1 MQVVLNRGSS
11 TDEEM
16 EQEDTPT
23 LRRSRR
29 RLNSSSSTG
38 ESGEEGESRRQRE
51 PAHRRRNRQRA
62 KQQSGQSASSPE
74 PIAEEELEGL
84 QMESGM
90 EKSMIEEL
98 LRKYGFGSW
107 TKPEEVWKG
116 RQIGHYS
123 SSSSEYL
130 LASTR
135 MANDI

>member
-1 MQVVLNRGSS
+1 MFPSSLAMRRGLPSDQCQYLLASEQSAS
-11 TDEEM
+11 TPLLAPSIALSDKSVA
-16 EQEDTPT
+16 PH
-23 LRRSRR
+23 SR
-29 RLNSSSSTG
+29 LHSSSC
-38 ESGEEGESRRQRE
+38 
-51 PAHRRRNRQRA
+51 ALF
-62 KQQSGQSASSPE
+62 QSASSPE

-123 SSSSEYL
+123 VS
-130 LASTR
+130 AS
-135 MANDI
+135 D